1 MKINEV
7 NLDLLSKDEFFLL
20 IKLILLSYKYTG
32 FSFSFEQLTE
42 LEKIIYEKSQIHA
55 IKLWYNTF

>member
-32 FSFSFEQLTE
+32 FRFSSEQLTE

-55 IKLWYNTF
+55 IKL